1 MGITKFNNMKNNNI
15 ILPSNKKFG
24 IFFSLV
30 FLIAALFFW
39 FTQNNLFFYLFLFL
53 AFIFL
58 TLSFTKPNS
67 LKFLNQLWMNFGIL
81 LGKFVSP
88 IVLGLIYF
96 LIFTPISIIMKL
108 FGRDELKLKI
118 KTKKT
123 HWLRRTETKL
133 DSDSFTNQF

>member
-1 MGITKFNNMKNNNI
+1 MKNNNVT
-15 ILPSNKKFG
+15 LPSNKKFG

-30 FLIAALFFW
+30 FLIASQFFW

-58 TLSFTKPNS
+58 ILSYAKPNS
-67 LKFLNQLWMNFGIL
+67 LKLLNQLWMNFGLL
-81 LGKFVSP
+81 LGKIVSP
-88 IVLGLIYF
+88 FVLGLIYF
-96 LIFTPISIIMKL
+96 LIFTPMSFIMKL

-123 HWLRRTETKL
+123 YWLSRTETKL
-133 DSDSFTNQF
+133 DSDSFKNQF

>member
-1 MGITKFNNMKNNNI
+1 MKNNNAT
-15 ILPSNKKFG
+15 LPSNKKFG

-30 FLIAALFFW
+30 FLIASQFFW

-58 TLSFTKPNS
+58 ILSYAKPNS
-67 LKFLNQLWMNFGIL
+67 LKLLNQLWMNFGLL
-81 LGKFVSP
+81 LGIIVSP
-88 IVLGLIYF
+88 VVLGLIYF
-96 LIFTPISIIMKL
+96 LIFTPMSFIMKL

-123 HWLRRTETKL
+123 YWLSRTETKL
-133 DSDSFTNQF
+133 DSDSFKNQF

>member
-1 MGITKFNNMKNNNI
+1 MKKNNI

-30 FLIAALFFW
+30 FLIAAYFFW
-39 FTQNNLFFYLFLFL
+39 FTQNNFFFYLFLSL

-58 TLSFTKPNS
+58 TLSFTKPTS
-67 LKFLNQLWMNFGIL
+67 LKFLNQLWMNFGLL
-81 LGKFVSP
+81 LGKIVSP

-96 LIFTPISIIMKL
+96 LIFTPMSLIMKL

-123 HWLRRTETKL
+123 YWLMRTETKL
-133 DSDSFTNQF
+133 DSDTFKNQF

>member
-1 MGITKFNNMKNNNI
+1 MKKNNI

-30 FLIAALFFW
+30 FLIAAYFFW
-39 FTQNNLFFYLFLFL
+39 FTQNNFFFYLFLSL

-58 TLSFTKPNS
+58 TLSFTKPTS
-67 LKFLNQLWMNFGIL
+67 LKFLNQLWMNFGLL
-81 LGKFVSP
+81 LGKIVSP
-88 IVLGLIYF
+88 FVLGLIYF
-96 LIFTPISIIMKL
+96 LIFTPMSFIMKL

-123 HWLRRTETKL
+123 YWLSRAETKL
-133 DSDSFTNQF
+133 DSDSFKNQF